1 MLDSGM
7 PNLPSNDVSGLYDYD
22 YRSILNQIFSEL
34 TSIDNTLSQFKSVFD
49 DFILQ
54 VQAFFDKIL
63 SFLPQSLWFIVILL
77 AVILIIKLFFPRWRD
92 V

>member
-1 MLDSGM
+1 M
-7 PNLPSNDVSGLYDYD
+7 PNLLSNDISGLYDYD
-22 YRSILNQIFSEL
+22 YRLILNQIFSEL
-34 TSIDNTLSQFKSVFD
+34 TSIHNTLSQFKSVFD

>member
-1 MLDSGM
+1 M

-54 VQAFFDKIL
+54 VQFFFDKIL

>member
-1 MLDSGM
+1 M

-49 DFILQ
+49 DYILQ

-63 SFLPQSLWFIVILL
+63 SFLPQGLWFLVLLL
-77 AVILIIKLFFPRWRD
+77 AIILILKLFFPRWRD

>member
-1 MLDSGM
+1 M
-7 PNLPSNDVSGLYDYD
+7 PNFPSNDVSGLYDYD

>member
-1 MLDSGM
+1 M

-34 TSIDNTLSQFKSVFD
+34 TSIDNTLLQFKSVFD

>member
-1 MLDSGM
+1 M

-34 TSIDNTLSQFKSVFD
+34 MSIDNTLSQFKSVFD

-77 AVILIIKLFFPRWRD
+77 AVFLIIKLFFPRWRD

>member
-1 MLDSGM
+1 M
-7 PNLPSNDVSGLYDYD
+7 PNLPSDVVSGLYDYD
-22 YRSILNQIFSEL
+22 YRFILNQIFSEL

-63 SFLPQSLWFIVILL
+63 SFLPHSLWFIVILL

>member
-1 MLDSGM
+1 M
-7 PNLPSNDVSGLYDYD
+7 PNLPSNDISGLYDYD

>member
-1 MLDSGM
+1 M

>member
-1 MLDSGM
+1 M
-7 PNLPSNDVSGLYDYD
+7 PNLLSNDVSGLYDYD
-22 YRSILNQIFSEL
+22 YRFILNQIFSEL

>member
-1 MLDSGM
+1 M

-77 AVILIIKLFFPRWRD
+77 AVFLIIKLFFPRWRD

>member
-1 MLDSGM
+1 M

-34 TSIDNTLSQFKSVFD
+34 MSIDNTLSQFKSVFD

-54 VQAFFDKIL
+54 VQTFFDKIL
-63 SFLPQSLWFIVILL
+63 SFLPQGLWFLVLLL
-77 AVILIIKLFFPRWRD
+77 AIILILKLFFPRWRD

>member
-1 MLDSGM
+1 M
-7 PNLPSNDVSGLYDYD
+7 PNFPSNDVSGLYDYD
-22 YRSILNQIFSEL
+22 YRSILNQIFLEL

>member
-1 MLDSGM
+1 M

-77 AVILIIKLFFPRWRD
+77 AVILIIKLFFQRWRD

>member
-1 MLDSGM
+1 M

-22 YRSILNQIFSEL
+22 YRSILNQIFLEL

>member
-1 MLDSGM
+1 M
-7 PNLPSNDVSGLYDYD
+7 PDLPSNDVSGLYDYD

>member
-1 MLDSGM
+1 M

-49 DFILQ
+49 HFILQ

>member
-1 MLDSGM
+1 M
-7 PNLPSNDVSGLYDYD
+7 PNLPSNHVSGLYDYD